1 MREVLRG
8 WFAPTA
14 AGTVTRA
21 ETPPAHAL
29 HQIVVHAARSVTRQ
43 GISHPRRT
51 SRLRSS
57 PEASLLDIS
66 AAQRPDARRLRRLA
80 QLLRGRADAAP
91 QRRAML
97 PMPPA
102 AQGARLP
109 SATSRALRAVREG
122 ADNVRRS
129 EAHPRGV
136 PTAAA
141 AGEVQRGVSSSGHI
155 LFPLPQPSLR
165 ARTSPRARR
174 AGESMGMGVFS
185 TRHGPGA
192 SGRALGERGN
202 KIWPEV
208 LMTARWS
215 FCGCWCR

>member
-29 HQIVVHAARSVTRQ
+29 HQIVVRAARSVTRQ

-66 AAQRPDARRLRRLA
+66 AAQPDARRHRRLA
-80 QLLRGRADAAP
+80 QLLRGQADAAP

-122 ADNVRRS
+122 ADDVRRS
-129 EAHPRGV
+129 EAPPRGV
-136 PTAAA
+136 PAAA
-141 AGEVQRGVSSSGHI
+141 RIREVQRGGSSSGHI

-192 SGRALGERGN
+192 RGRALGERGN
-202 KIWPEV
+202 KTWPSM